1 MCPLLRSN
9 GSQSPTFAPGDIWP
23 GGILVVTTWVG
34 ATGISGS
41 QAEMLLNTKQA
52 QGSPTLHK
60 ELSGKRSMVPKL
72 RN

>member
-9 GSQSPTFAPGDIWP
+9 GSQSPMPAPGDIWP

-41 QAEMLLNTKQA
+41 QAEMLLNNKQA
-52 QGSPTLHK
+52 QGSPTSIKNCLAK
-60 ELSGKRSMVPKL
+60 GRWCQS
-72 RN
+72 